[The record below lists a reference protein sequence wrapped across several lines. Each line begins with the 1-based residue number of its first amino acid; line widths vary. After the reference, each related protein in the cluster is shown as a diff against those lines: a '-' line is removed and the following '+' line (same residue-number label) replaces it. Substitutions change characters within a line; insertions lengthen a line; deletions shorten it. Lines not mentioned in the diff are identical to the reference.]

1 MQRFSHYPLMNSG
14 YHKRFTLLEILIV
27 VGLIMFLAI
36 LAVPS
41 ISGFLRNRRLDAA
54 GSLIQGVLNKAR
66 TKAVKDGERQV
77 VLFYTHDTN
86 ITFTPP
92 LTGITVP
99 APATAAEMYGKM
111 ISLDQIGNTS
121 GIPWEVADDVKIPD
135 LTEFIPKTPFAVQFY
150 PDGSCI
156 LLNTTNIDWD
166 LASFRNDITPTP
178 ADLEVQQVGGLDYSC
193 HVDILQ
199 ASGRSRK
206 KIWEKP

>member
-1 MQRFSHYPLMNSG
+1 MRRLSH
-14 YHKRFTLLEILIV
+14 HKRFTLLEMLIV

-41 ISGFLRNRRLDAA
+41 VSGFLRNRRLDAA

-66 TKAVKDGERQV
+66 TRAVKDGERQV
-77 VLFYTHDTN
+77 VLFYTHNST
-86 ITFTPP
+86 ITFSPP
-92 LTGITVP
+92 LVGITVP
-99 APATAAEMYGKM
+99 APTTPAEMFGTM
-111 ISLDQIGNTS
+111 ISLDQVGNTS
-121 GIPWEVADDVKIPD
+121 GASWEVVDEVKLPDV
-135 LTEFIPKTPFAVQFY
+135 TEFVPKNPFAVQFY

-156 LLNTTNIDWD
+156 ILNATNIDWD
-166 LASFRNDITPTP
+166 LASFRNDLVATP

>member
-1 MQRFSHYPLMNSG
+1 MRRFFHQ
-14 YHKRFTLLEILIV
+14 KRFTLLELLIV

-66 TKAVKDGERQV
+66 TRAIKDGERQV
-77 VLFYTHDTN
+77 VLFYTHNTIN
-86 ITFTPP
+86 TFTPP
-92 LTGITVP
+92 LVTSPPIIIPPPG
-99 APATAAEMYGKM
+99 TAAEMYGRM
-111 ISLDQIGNTS
+111 IALDQLGNNS
-121 GIPWEVADDVKIPD
+121 GATWEVVDDVKLPD

-156 LLNTTNIDWD
+156 LLNATNIDWD
-166 LASFRNDITPTP
+166 LAAFRNDVTATP
-178 ADLEVQQVGGLDYSC
+178 ADLEVQQIGGIDYSC